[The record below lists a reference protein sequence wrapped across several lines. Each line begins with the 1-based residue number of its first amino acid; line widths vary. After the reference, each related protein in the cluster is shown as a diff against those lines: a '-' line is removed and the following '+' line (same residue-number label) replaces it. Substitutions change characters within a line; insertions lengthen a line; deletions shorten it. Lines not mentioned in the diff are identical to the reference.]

1 MVQGNESWLE
11 TYWRLTI
18 GEKYWRQLLLSCFL
32 GKPICSIG
40 EAKKWRNWFESSRAL
55 NCGIATVFG
64 NMWFD
69 LLVPLSCSQYQER
82 LHLLVFRA
90 NLQLEYFSGCN
101 IVQCFFLGAQC
112 PCSAFSTKLPCIF
125 FYKKQQNLTQ
135 TMSSLASTFG
145 GKLLSSLA
153 KLLSSLV
160 KLLTKLLSTLVQTP
174 DYFFTAWFF
183 LGQFSCSNSANTCW
197 FCLSK

>member
-55 NCGIATVFG
+55 NCGIASVFG

-101 IVQCFFLGAQC
+101 IVQCFFWVPSVHVVLFLPNCHASFLQKT
-112 PCSAFSTKLPCIF
+112 TKSHPNHEQF
-125 FYKKQQNLTQ
+125 GQHFWGETAEQFGQ
-135 TMSSLASTFG
+135 TAEQFG
-145 GKLLSSLA
+145 ETADKTAEHFGSNSW
-153 KLLSSLV
+153 
-160 KLLTKLLSTLVQTP
+160 
-174 DYFFTAWFF
+174 YFFTVWFF